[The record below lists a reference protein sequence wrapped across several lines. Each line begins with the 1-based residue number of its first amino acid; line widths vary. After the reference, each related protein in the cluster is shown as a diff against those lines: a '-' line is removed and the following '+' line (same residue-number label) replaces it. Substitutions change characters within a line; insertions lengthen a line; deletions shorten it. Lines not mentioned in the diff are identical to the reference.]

1 MTQDPNTEGR
11 QAGQSGEARTT
22 RFLGSL
28 KDALVAASRE
38 EPTAREGSDIVSAA
52 PVEVRNPAPVKA
64 HTPPPT
70 PSASSV
76 SAAKSADSA
85 SPETVPSAASAAKAV
100 RGTSRPLDEHQIQL
114 HKLPTTRVVKA
125 SDLKQ
130 KDDSKTGSAD
140 MSDQPARTQLVRGK
154 LKVERGAFERDPVVG
169 WVVVVGG
176 PGIGNY
182 RPIFEGNNSVGRGSQ
197 NRIPIDFGDEAI
209 SSEEQAY
216 IRYDSSDRSFL
227 FVPNLAKTNVVSVN
241 NEKPTGAVKLN
252 QMDVIVMG
260 RTQLVFVPFCG
271 SEFDWS
277 ALGETAKG

>member
-11 QAGQSGEARTT
+11 GARAAGDGRTT

-28 KDALVAASRE
+28 KDALAAASRE
-38 EPTAREGSDIVSAA
+38 ETASERRAIAETDHDGHPDKSQQM
-52 PVEVRNPAPVKA
+52 
-64 HTPPPT
+64 PPPV
-70 PSASSV
+70 PEKQ
-76 SAAKSADSA
+76 AATTSKHTEKQAGDNA
-85 SPETVPSAASAAKAV
+85 AATVPSAASAAKAV
-100 RGTSRPLDEHQIQL
+100 RGTSRSLEEQQIKL

-125 SDLKQ
+125 SEISGGG
-130 KDDSKTGSAD
+130 DSKE
-140 MSDQPARTQLVRGK
+140 PAAAAPRTQLVRGK
-154 LKVERGAFERDPVVG
+154 QKVERGEFEQDPVVG
-169 WVVVVGG
+169 WLVVVGG
-176 PGIGNY
+176 PGIGSY

-241 NEKPTGAVKLN
+241 NQKPTGAVALN
-252 QMDVIVMG
+252 QMDVIMMG

-277 ALGETAKG
+277 ALSETTKG